1 MSNHQIIRQKI
12 AEAGS
17 HLVSVHFIKKDG
29 TERQM
34 TFNPLHFG
42 EVKGTGHAIKDE
54 ESKLNIVRCMD
65 IKQGWRSFDCRRVF
79 RIKVN
84 GQITELQ
91 PEE

>member
-1 MSNHQIIRQKI
+1 MSNHKIIRQKI

-84 GQITELQ
+84 GQITEL
-91 PEE
+91 PLEE